1 MVKSDG
7 VPSGQQLCAGEED
20 VGGMALLVALHAGRG
35 REVEEERPPFPFPR
49 GTGSDG
55 ERGHGAKLSN
65 LQPWWLPHFSSEIFF
80 REVQR
85 EVEMGSGREQRR
97 AAVVGRKEERRWMG
111 RRWLGGG
118 EGAAFLWGRRSR

>member
-20 VGGMALLVALHAGRG
+20 VGGVALLVGLHAGRG

-55 ERGHGAKLSN
+55 ERGHGAKPSN
-65 LQPWWLPHFSSEIFF
+65 LQPWWLPSKF
-80 REVQR
+80 REKFR
-85 EVEMGSGREQRR
+85 KIGRDSEVKGDVEEEDGWRSRVR
-97 AAVVGRKEERRWMG
+97 VGRGGWSGWIGGLEE
-111 RRWLGGG
+111 G
-118 EGAAFLWGRRSR
+118 ER